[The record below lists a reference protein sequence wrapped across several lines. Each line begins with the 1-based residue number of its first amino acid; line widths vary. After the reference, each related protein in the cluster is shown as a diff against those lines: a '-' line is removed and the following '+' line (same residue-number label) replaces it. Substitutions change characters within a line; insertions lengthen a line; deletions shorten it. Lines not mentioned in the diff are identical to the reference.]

1 MLHLYPDHV
10 TLTVRPG
17 DITGGWRGRERTGLL
32 DDSLVIEGEEAEQ
45 KVPVVGKKFVI
56 FN

>member
-10 TLTVRPG
+10 TLAVRPG
-17 DITGGWRGRERTGLL
+17 DITGDDAGERTGLL

-45 KVPVVGKKFVI
+45 KGCGW
-56 FN
+56 